1 MIDRF
6 DTLTKWIVQNGSPQ
20 PSLLNSLLPHLSL
33 GCKSP
38 KGRQVTLQWLRKYA
52 SLSDPHA
59 LEAVI
64 PDVLD
69 GVLDKTKEARTAATD
84 ILEVLLNHGSATAVT
99 QEVSKRNPTDASQ
112 LRSVIEAFTS
122 TSWNTPTTVASAP
135 PAPVTEP
142 EAVSGRAA
150 LARRKNANVL
160 VKPKLGAD
168 GKPVPKYNV
177 KSSIP
182 RPLPIQRPTPTPTP
196 VSSFPSAL
204 SPSFPVPSPSFP
216 SVPSP
221 SFTSTLTPALA
232 SPSQKKQSRYPVDES
247 GTNDTRS
254 LTDKELYHET
264 HSPSLSEEESIGP
277 LPPLSSPPRPTASR
291 VSVGV
296 PSRPSDLLLS
306 KQESKLLPHPPLKRL
321 SSILISF
328 LVPSDAVSS
337 LFVTHLLDTLREV
350 QDDLRFVTRLSH
362 SHLISSLHELMIV
375 CDTATLLLLPVWV

>member
-1 MIDRF
+1 MDRF

-20 PSLLNSLLPHLSL
+20 SSLLNSLLPHLSL

-84 ILEVLLNHGSATAVT
+84 ILEVLLNHGSATAVS

-122 TSWNTPTTVASAP
+122 TSWNTPTTVASVP
-135 PAPVTEP
+135 PGPVTEP

-196 VSSFPSAL
+196 VSSFPSA
-204 SPSFPVPSPSFP
+204 PSPSLP
-216 SVPSP
+216 SAPSP
-221 SFTSTLTPALA
+221 SLPSAPSHSFTSMTIPVLA
-232 SPSQKKQSRYPVDES
+232 SPSPKEQSRFPVDES

-264 HSPSLSEEESIGP
+264 HSPSLSEESIGP

-321 SSILISF
+321 FSILISF

-375 CDTATLLLLPVWV
+375 CDTATLLLLPVWA